1 MKYELLIVTSVCARF
16 SSHDHNRQGLD
27 DAFERINLARTEPSF
42 VGAKIVSERD
52 GLIWDSENIS
62 N

>member
-1 MKYELLIVTSVCARF
+1 MKYELLIVTSACARF

-27 DAFERINLARTEPSF
+27 DAFQRIDAARTESGF

-52 GLIWDSENIS
+52 GLIWSSENS
-62 N
+62 NN